1 MTNTIIH
8 TKLSTQ
14 PLIQPMPQI
23 QYIVADG
30 NAYAID
36 ESGYMFGAPVFKD
49 NSVDWEHSYEFEP
62 CEEDAE
68 YVAYMCRMLQDIQTL
83 SEERNYEVFV
93 K

>member
-1 MTNTIIH
+1 MAPT
-8 TKLSTQ
+8 S
-14 PLIQPMPQI
+14 
-23 QYIVADG
+23 YIVADG

-49 NSVDWEHSYEFEP
+49 NSVDWEHSYELDP

-68 YVAYMCRMLQDIQTL
+68 YVAYMCKMLQDIQTL
-83 SEERNYEVFV
+83 SEERSYEVFV